1 MYIFTILF
9 SSGPAIE
16 YRCNRESEAL
26 EYAKRIANGRD
37 ILCIV

>member
-9 SSGPAIE
+9 STGPAIE

-26 EYAKRIANGRD
+26 AYAKRIANGRD
-37 ILCIV
+37 IICII

>member
-16 YRCNRESEAL
+16 YRCNREHEAL